1 MAIVAVVVVD
11 FRCCCCCCGLTMAF
25 GEFVSATDAMNDG
38 THCAHNN
45 NDNEDSK
52 MVKTGTML
60 GFFLEASS
68 KKVVRE
74 QKEVFFFVLWQQ
86 REKTKDE
93 DQFLSDKF
101 VVK

>member
-1 MAIVAVVVVD
+1 
-11 FRCCCCCCGLTMAF
+11 MAF

-38 THCAHNN
+38 TDCAHNN

-60 GFFLEASS
+60 FCLEASS
-68 KKVVRE
+68 KKVERE
-74 QKEVFFFVLWQQ
+74 QKEVFFFVLWQ